1 MLFSHVQLIILSK
14 HIRSTLKEQMEQK
27 AQADRIELEIK
38 NRATE
43 LVLEQDRQ
51 YLEQERQRQS
61 QRAKLLAQVSVK
73 NKEVRKS
80 NRSSSTIHRLLFVF
94 S

>member
-1 MLFSHVQLIILSK
+1 
-14 HIRSTLKEQMEQK
+14 MEQK
-27 AQADRIELEIK
+27 VQADKVETELK

-51 YLEQERQRQS
+51 FIEQEKQRQQ
-61 QRAKLLAQVSVK
+61 QRAKLLAQITAK
-73 NKEVRKS
+73 NKEV
-80 NRSSSTIHRLLFVF
+80 NRSTSSSSNIQYFPF